1 MLRAMADLKLYVINI
16 MSLMV
21 TMTSIEPVL
30 KIALLFVT
38 IGYTIN
44 KWYHLNKKK
53 KE

>member
-1 MLRAMADLKLYVINI
+1 MADLKLYVINI

-21 TMTSIEPVL
+21 TMTSIEPAL
-30 KIALLFVT
+30 KISLLLVT

-44 KWYHLNKKK
+44 KWYNLNKKK

>member
-30 KIALLFVT
+30 KISLLLVT

-44 KWYHLNKKK
+44 KWYNLNKKK

>member
-1 MLRAMADLKLYVINI
+1 MPRAMADLKLYVINI

-30 KIALLFVT
+30 KISLLLVT

-44 KWYHLNKKK
+44 KWYNLNKKK